1 MNYRISYYDTTLL
14 SLKKWRDQDGERTET
29 FATEHEALRR
39 ARELLEEGEVHG
51 IVVTDDC
58 GTALGGIRLQLKL
71 GFTPVE

>member
-14 SLKKWRDQDGERTET
+14 SLKKWRNQDGACTET

-39 ARELLEEGEVHG
+39 ARELIDGGEVHR
-51 IVVTDDC
+51 VVLTDNS

-71 GFTPVE
+71 GFSAVE

>member
-14 SLKKWRDQDGERTET
+14 SLKKWRNEESGCTET

-39 ARELLEEGEVHG
+39 ARELLDQGEVHG
-51 IVVTDDC
+51 VVLTDNA

>member
-14 SLKKWRDQDGERTET
+14 SRKKWRDQDGECTET

-51 IVVTDDC
+51 IVITDDC

>member
-1 MNYRISYYDTTLL
+1 MNYRISYYDTTLH
-14 SLKKWRDQDGERTET
+14 SLKKWRDQDGECTET

>member
-14 SLKKWRDQDGERTET
+14 ALKKWRNQDGECTET

-39 ARELLEEGEVHG
+39 ARELLDQGEVHG
-51 IVVTDDC
+51 VVLTDNS

-71 GFTPVE
+71 GFSAVE

>member
-14 SLKKWRDQDGERTET
+14 SLKKWRSQESECNET
-29 FATEHEALRR
+29 FAIEHDALRR

-51 IVVTDDC
+51 VVLTDNS
-58 GTALGGIRLQLKL
+58 GAALGGIRLQLKL

>member
-1 MNYRISYYDTTLL
+1 MSYRISYYDATQS
-14 SLKKWRDQDGERTET
+14 SLNKWRNQDGSRTET

-39 ARELLEEGEVHG
+39 ARELLEDDEGQG
-51 IVVTDDC
+51 IVITDDC

>member
-14 SLKKWRDQDGERTET
+14 SLKKWRNQDGECTET
-29 FATEHEALRR
+29 FATEQEAMRR
-39 ARELLEEGEVHG
+39 ARELLDEGEVHG

>member
-1 MNYRISYYDTTLL
+1 MSYRISYYDMMPS
-14 SLKKWRDQDGERTET
+14 SLRNQDGARTET

-39 ARELLEEGEVHG
+39 ARELLEDDEAQG
-51 IVVTDDC
+51 IVITDDR